1 MACEIITNLWLG
13 NIIDSRNLEFINTI
27 DVVINCTKNLP
38 FNSESNKQI
47 RVYVDDNLE
56 KQEIVNMYKHLDK
69 ITQTIDELL
78 TKGKSIFV
86 HCYAG
91 KQRSATV
98 ICAYLM
104 KYLKLS
110 FSDAKN
116 LLRSKR
122 MIVFTPLTNFDA
134 ALRLFEINLN
144 KSKA

>member
-27 DVVINCTKNLP
+27 DIVINCTKNLP
-38 FNSESNKQI
+38 FNSEQNKQI
-47 RVYVDDNLE
+47 RIYVDDNLE
-56 KQEIVNMYKHLDK
+56 RQEIVNMYKHLNK
-69 ITQTIDELL
+69 ITETINELL

-98 ICAYLM
+98 VCAYLM
-104 KYLKLS
+104 RYLNLS
-110 FSDAKN
+110 YSSAKD
-116 LLRSKR
+116 LLRTKR

-134 ALRLFEINLN
+134 ALKLFEMKLN
-144 KSKA
+144 KKE